1 MGTGNS
7 NKHKK
12 MTFLDNDLYLMSSA
26 LNYTVTLYTTSYISN
41 KLIQS
46 IFCLSSL
53 SITFQDIKTN
63 MAFLYCF
70 QTESD
75 KLYVGLSGYEFESR
89 LKRVISDL

>member
-12 MTFLDNDLYLMSSA
+12 MTFLDNDLYLLFSA
-26 LNYTVTLYTTSYISN
+26 LNYTVTLYTTLCISN

-53 SITFQDIKTN
+53 SITFH